1 MAARMGFVLMCLLL
15 IIMTANGQ
23 ESLADKNKRD
33 IDKHQEILQDNVMA
47 DLQTLKEKFKNLVA
61 HVNGKLTDLR
71 AYTTEA
77 IQKLK
82 EDADSNM
89 RTGDTTLKENTDKL
103 EAYIR
108 EKINDLNTKMVENL
122 KALSTASSDQR
133 MFIRDWNDKRSKQHE
148 NILGTHVSL
157 CAYDHGDFADVKAL
171 PHVVTYNSVRGGFLD
186 QHKSWQVLA
195 GPKNNDETKA
205 MEVLNRETGKFKV
218 PKNASGLYMFT
229 FSVTMDTA
237 DFNSEPSQYE
247 FEKNGDQILG
257 TSIYSDAGVP
267 HPVAGK
273 TSIYDKVPGS
283 NTIFLKLEEDD
294 EVGVRQTRDTDI
306 PDYHVSFCGTLI
318 HLEKVRF
325 AFYHHSFL
333 ICSFQASESPGGYW
347 ADPTNVMEF
356 PTATEADITTIDDT
370 QASLVELDLS
380 KFKETKVDRVDT
392 DLSDTLQEADITASD
407 PDNWRASTW
416 DAKPHL

>member
-1 MAARMGFVLMCLLL
+1 MAARLGGLMGFVLPGLFLFVM
-15 IIMTANGQ
+15 IANGK
-23 ESLADKNKRD
+23 ESLADKNKKD
-33 IDKHQEILQDNVMA
+33 IDKHQGILKGQVKA
-47 DLQTLKEKFKNLVA
+47 DLQSLKEKFRNLTT
-61 HVNGKLTDLR
+61 HVNEKLTDLR
-71 AYTTEA
+71 NNTTNA

-82 EDADSNM
+82 GDADTDM
-89 RTGDTTLKENTDKL
+89 KKGDTTLKENTVKL
-103 EAYIR
+103 EEYIR

-122 KALSTASSDQR
+122 EALSKASSDQR
-133 MFIRDWNDKRSKQHE
+133 KFIRDWNDKRSKRHE
-148 NILGTHVSL
+148 DILGTHVSL

-257 TSIYSDAGVP
+257 TSIYSDAGLP

-294 EVGVRQTRDTDI
+294 EIGVRQTRDTDI
-306 PDYHVSFCGTLI
+306 PDFQVSFCGTLI
-318 HLEKVRF
+318 HLETVGF
-325 AFYHHSFL
+325 
-333 ICSFQASESPGGYW
+333 
-347 ADPTNVMEF
+347 EF
-356 PTATEADITTIDDT
+356 VIT
-370 QASLVELDLS
+370 LLL
-380 KFKETKVDRVDT
+380 
-392 DLSDTLQEADITASD
+392 
-407 PDNWRASTW
+407 
-416 DAKPHL
+416 